1 MTAWWQGV
9 AAIDVCMLVQVSKLD
24 NDLANASSGT
34 NRMALPRPAQPPS
47 LFRPRTKASD
57 PYEDTGVS
65 FHTATAQDAFA
76 DQHKG
81 FQKDSVAD
89 AAKFAVPRPPA
100 ERMVN
105 PEGPRHPADED
116 QNPNPQPAARE
127 ESRLSIAPHATTP
140 RHVESH
146 SLEPLLIEEQRLQLN
161 QAQNTRPSETAS
173 LLCASKN
180 IARMEDLQA
189 QQSALHTIHAGPSH
203 DREPTQ
209 PAAKN
214 RSNAA
219 DGEAS
224 LGNLDA
230 MTGIVQAGLDVVAIG
245 NAVRVPG
252 TPIQALPPASQLDAS
267 VLDALP
273 LQLRREIE
281 RAYGDPLPKIPY
293 PWRPS
298 QD

>member
-1 MTAWWQGV
+1 MTAWWHGI

-65 FHTATAQDAFA
+65 FHTARAQDAFA

-81 FQKDSVAD
+81 YQKDSVAD
-89 AAKFAVPRPPA
+89 TAKFAVPRPPL
-100 ERMVN
+100 ETMVD
-105 PEGPRHPADED
+105 PEGPRHLADED
-116 QNPNPQPAARE
+116 QNPNPQLAARE
-127 ESRLSIAPHATTP
+127 ESRQSLAPHQ
-140 RHVESH
+140 HVELH
-146 SLEPLLIEEQRLQLN
+146 SLEPLLIEEQGLRLN
-161 QAQNTRPSETAS
+161 QAQNTRSSETAS

-189 QQSALHTIHAGPSH
+189 QQSALHTVLAGPSH

-224 LGNLDA
+224 RGNLDA
-230 MTGIVQAGLDVVAIG
+230 MTAIEQAGLDAEAIR
-245 NAVRVPG
+245 NAARVPG

-281 RAYGDPLPKIPY
+281 RAYGNPLPKIPY
-293 PWRPS
+293 APRPS